1 MMKIANSISSM
12 ATIDFCNK
20 NRHPRCTEMKDNS
33 SKRLFQ
39 TLYYICYHDE
49 VPRVHSLLQ
58 GTQLLKVILGGADP
72 LFDG

>member
-20 NRHPRCTEMKDNS
+20 NRHPQCTEMKDNS

-39 TLYYICYHDE
+39 TLHYICCHDE
-49 VPRVHSLLQ
+49 VPRASQ
-58 GTQLLKVILGGADP
+58 SIAGDAATKNYFRWCRP
-72 LFDG
+72 LI